1 MSASTA
7 FDLHPQ
13 LRLARSGAFTCI
25 ACRVVFPTSERQRS
39 HCRTDWH
46 KYNLKRKIA
55 DLPPVDAEQFAQKVL
70 AQQALHREEEERQ
83 GLSYECSTCRKTY
96 TSENGYY
103 NHMQSKKHREMQ
115 VKQEIMGMHP
125 QRKPVQ
131 VGPLFSDISDISDQS
146 DLEDEHNTITGCK
159 DPAGTCIFC
168 LFPSKDLDDNIEHMC
183 RVHGFFLPDC
193 EYLVD
198 QRGLILYL
206 ADKIEHDYICLY
218 CNGRGKEYKNPQAVR
233 AHMIDKGHCKMAYD
247 DTEDPAEL
255 LHFYDFEPLQ
265 EVTNPTVSSSN
276 ELVLQSGH
284 RLGHRHDLKFFKQ
297 RLRRNH
303 TDQVLDKTKAIEDA
317 ERLAREQGLTRKERR
332 HLLAITDGRTKVQ
345 SSDNRSSK
353 MDGIRETIVQQGFQ
367 RQVALK
373 QNLNT
378 TLRAR
383 CQVPK

>member
-1 MSASTA
+1 MSAQRVGKCTLLRG
-7 FDLHPQ
+7 FIDLLICHYFH
-13 LRLARSGAFTCI
+13 L
-25 ACRVVFPTSERQRS
+25 
-39 HCRTDWH
+39 
-46 KYNLKRKIA
+46 
-55 DLPPVDAEQFAQKVL
+55 
-70 AQQALHREEEERQ
+70 
-83 GLSYECSTCRKTY
+83 CSKTY

-168 LFPSKDLDDNIEHMC
+168 LFPSKNLDDNIEHMC

-233 AHMIDKGHCKMAYD
+233 AHMVSIHCIWIILMLIY
-247 DTEDPAEL
+247 L
-255 LHFYDFEPLQ
+255 LI
-265 EVTNPTVSSSN
+265 
-276 ELVLQSGH
+276 
-284 RLGHRHDLKFFKQ
+284 
-297 RLRRNH
+297 
-303 TDQVLDKTKAIEDA
+303 LD
-317 ERLAREQGLTRKERR
+317 
-332 HLLAITDGRTKVQ
+332 
-345 SSDNRSSK
+345 
-353 MDGIRETIVQQGFQ
+353 
-367 RQVALK
+367 
-373 QNLNT
+373 
-378 TLRAR
+378 
-383 CQVPK
+383 